1 MQAIC
6 SSFPQL
12 GLKGSFEMW
21 ECQAEMDY
29 TPADTVLKKAGLFFH
44 GLASYMHFKDSTFCI

>member
-12 GLKGSFEMW
+12 GLKGSFEMR
-21 ECQAEMDY
+21 ECQAEMDH
-29 TPADTVLKKAGLFFH
+29 PAADTVLKKLIYFSMLSNIEFEGF
-44 GLASYMHFKDSTFCI
+44 TR